1 MTHSKLTALSKLF
14 SRHHEMFR
22 GSYILRCEILFTI
35 VYVGMALRLYVKR
48 SADNAEMILQAFM
61 FTMIYDSLL

>member
-1 MTHSKLTALSKLF
+1 
-14 SRHHEMFR
+14 MFR

-35 VYVGMALRLYVKR
+35 VYVGMALRLYVRR

-61 FTMIYDSLL
+61 FTMIYDSLLWFENTLVWIGLIHIV